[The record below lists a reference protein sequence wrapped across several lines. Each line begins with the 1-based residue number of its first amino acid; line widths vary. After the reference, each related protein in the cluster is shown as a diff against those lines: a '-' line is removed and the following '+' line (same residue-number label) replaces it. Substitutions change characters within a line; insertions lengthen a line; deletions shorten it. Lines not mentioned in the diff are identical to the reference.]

1 MDYVFLTFINLQN
14 GFFAKLS
21 FKSSQKMVHVV
32 VADTS
37 HDIKS
42 LESKAKHTK
51 QDFIQEQT
59 LKINARTVQHIL
71 KVVAKLADGYHLGLQ

>member
-42 LESKAKHTK
+42 LK
-51 QDFIQEQT
+51 Q
-59 LKINARTVQHIL
+59 NIL
-71 KVVAKLADGYHLGLQ
+71 NRY

>member
-14 GFFAKLS
+14 GFFTKLS
-21 FKSSQKMVHVV
+21 FKSSQKMVCVG

-42 LESKAKHTK
+42 LE
-51 QDFIQEQT
+51 Q
-59 LKINARTVQHIL
+59 NIL
-71 KVVAKLADGYHLGLQ
+71 NRY

>member
-1 MDYVFLTFINLQN
+1 MNYVFLTFINLQN

-51 QDFIQEQT
+51 QV
-59 LKINARTVQHIL
+59 LIL
-71 KVVAKLADGYHLGLQ
+71 KL

>member
-1 MDYVFLTFINLQN
+1 FHCRRVRVCCGHDPYNLQTFGFGN

-37 HDIKS
+37 HNIKS

-51 QDFIQEQT
+51 QV
-59 LKINARTVQHIL
+59 LIL
-71 KVVAKLADGYHLGLQ
+71 KL

>member
-21 FKSSQKMVHVV
+21 LKSSQKMVRVG

-51 QDFIQEQT
+51 QV
-59 LKINARTVQHIL
+59 LIL
-71 KVVAKLADGYHLGLQ
+71 KL